1 MRSKSEELMLRIR
14 EYIESYF
21 ERYSST
27 PTVREIATSYE
38 DRGFLRTQIPCS
50 NGGEGY
56 GFLRKRY
63 ALHAEDPADESGGEP
78 RRHCWLHPLRLA

>member
-27 PTVREIATSYE
+27 PTAFCGSERPLVR
-38 DRGFLRTQIPCS
+38 
-50 NGGEGY
+50 
-56 GFLRKRY
+56 
-63 ALHAEDPADESGGEP
+63 
-78 RRHCWLHPLRLA
+78 

>member
-27 PTVREIATSYE
+27 PTVRGDCRSHE
-38 DRGFLRTQIPCS
+38 DRGFLRTQIPGG
-50 NGGEGY
+50 NG
-56 GFLRKRY
+56 
-63 ALHAEDPADESGGEP
+63 
-78 RRHCWLHPLRLA
+78 

>member
-27 PTVREIATSYE
+27 PHRPGDCRSHE
-38 DRGFLRTQIPCS
+38 DRGFLRTQIPCG

-63 ALHAEDPADESGGEP
+63 ALHAEDPTDESGG
-78 RRHCWLHPLRLA
+78 

>member
-21 ERYSST
+21 ERYSS
-27 PTVREIATSYE
+27 PPHRSGDRRSHE

-56 GFLRKRY
+56 GFI
-63 ALHAEDPADESGGEP
+63 
-78 RRHCWLHPLRLA
+78 